1 MRKAVFPGSFDPIT
15 LGHEDIVRRA
25 VPLFDEIIVAVGVN
39 SSKKNSFSTE
49 ERIAML
55 EAVFSDLPQVRIK
68 SFSGLTADFC
78 KTEKSGWLLRG
89 VRNSSDFEYECTI
102 AQMNKKLSPNLETTV
117 LFTKEEFSSISS
129 TVVREIIANNGDVSA
144 FVPSAVLEF
153 IK

>member
-15 LGHEDIVRRA
+15 LGHEDVVRRA

-49 ERIAML
+49 ERIDML
-55 EAVFSDLPQVRIK
+55 EAVFSDLPQVKIK

-89 VRNSSDFEYECTI
+89 VRNSSDFEYEFTI

-117 LFTKEEFSSISS
+117 LFTKEEYSSISS

>member
-39 SSKKNSFSTE
+39 STKKSKFTTE
-49 ERIAML
+49 EKIAML
-55 EAVFSDLPQVRIK
+55 EAVFSDLPQVKIQ

-78 KTEKSGWLLRG
+78 ARENAEWLLRG

-102 AQMNKKLSPNLETTV
+102 AQMTKKLSPNLETTI
-117 LFTKEEFSSISS
+117 LFTKEEYSSISS
-129 TVVREIIANNGDVSA
+129 SVVREIIANNGDVSA
-144 FVPSAVLEF
+144 FVPSAVLNF
-153 IK
+153 MK

>member
-39 SSKKNSFSTE
+39 STKKSKFTTE
-49 ERIAML
+49 EKIAML
-55 EAVFSDLPQVRIK
+55 EAVFSDLPQVKIQ

-78 KTEKSGWLLRG
+78 ARENAEWLLRG
-89 VRNSSDFEYECTI
+89 VRNSSDFDYECTI
-102 AQMNKKLSPNLETTV
+102 AQMTKKLSPNLETTI
-117 LFTKEEFSSISS
+117 LFTKEEYSSISS
-129 TVVREIIANNGDVSA
+129 SVVREIIANNGDVSA
-144 FVPSAVLEF
+144 FVPSAVLNF

>member
-39 SSKKNSFSTE
+39 STKKSKFTTE
-49 ERIAML
+49 EKIAML
-55 EAVFSDLPQVRIK
+55 EAVFSDLPQVKIQ

-78 KTEKSGWLLRG
+78 ARENAEWLLRG

-102 AQMNKKLSPNLETTV
+102 AQMTKKLSPNLETTI
-117 LFTKEEFSSISS
+117 LFTKEEYSSISS
-129 TVVREIIANNGDVSA
+129 SVVREIIANNGDVSA
-144 FVPSAVLEF
+144 FVPSAVLNF

>member
-39 SSKKNSFSTE
+39 STKKSKFTTE
-49 ERIAML
+49 EKIAML
-55 EAVFSDLPQVRIK
+55 EAVFSDLPQVKIQ

-78 KTEKSGWLLRG
+78 ARENAEWLLRG
-89 VRNSSDFEYECTI
+89 VRNSSDFDYECTI
-102 AQMNKKLSPNLETTV
+102 AQMTKKLSTNLETTI
-117 LFTKEEFSSISS
+117 LFTKEEYSSISS
-129 TVVREIIANNGDVSA
+129 SVVREIIANNGDVSS
-144 FVPSAVLEF
+144 FVPSAVLNF

>member
-15 LGHEDIVRRA
+15 LGHEDVVRRA

-39 SSKKNSFSTE
+39 SSKKNNFSTE
-49 ERIAML
+49 ERIDML
-55 EAVFSDLPQVRIK
+55 EAVFSDLPQVKIK

-78 KTEKSGWLLRG
+78 KTEKAGWLLRG
-89 VRNSSDFEYECTI
+89 VRNSSDFEYEFTI

-117 LFTKEEFSSISS
+117 LFTKEEYSSISS

-144 FVPSAVLEF
+144 FVPPAVLEF

>member
-39 SSKKNSFSTE
+39 STKKSKFTTE
-49 ERIAML
+49 EKIAML
-55 EAVFSDLPQVRIK
+55 EAVFSDLPQVKIQ

-78 KTEKSGWLLRG
+78 ARENAEWLLRG
-89 VRNSSDFEYECTI
+89 VRNSSDFDYECTI
-102 AQMNKKLSPNLETTV
+102 AQMTKKLSPNLETTI
-117 LFTKEEFSSISS
+117 LFTKEEYTSISS
-129 TVVREIIANNGDVSA
+129 SVVREIIANNGAVSA
-144 FVPSAVLEF
+144 FVPSAVLNF